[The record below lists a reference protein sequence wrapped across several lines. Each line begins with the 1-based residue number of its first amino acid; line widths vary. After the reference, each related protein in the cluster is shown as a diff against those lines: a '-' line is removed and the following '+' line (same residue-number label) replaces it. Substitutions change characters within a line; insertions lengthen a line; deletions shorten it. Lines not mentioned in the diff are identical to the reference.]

1 MSLFTNWI
9 SSSIVC
15 LCEELTYEQCFFMW
29 IRSSAPYCV
38 HPLIFRLIWEETLLD
53 SLLNFAATPK
63 GLLLLQQ
70 TGAMKECV
78 SYMFSRFTKKL
89 QVILHF
95 NATQAWRDSL
105 GSCPPPPSCTH
116 TEANTG
122 AALFNRDK
130 SPGGADWL
138 VLISNPFNR
147 WITNHSIISIYWS

>member
-1 MSLFTNWI
+1 MWGTNFWT
-9 SSSIVC
+9 VF
-15 LCEELTYEQCFFMW
+15 LVMW
-29 IRSSAPYCV
+29 IHSTASYSA

-95 NATQAWRDSL
+95 NATQAWHDSL
-105 GSCPPPPSCTH
+105 GSILPPPSCTH
-116 TEANTG
+116 AESNTG
-122 AALFNRDK
+122 AALFNTDK
-130 SPGGADWL
+130 SLGGAGQQAL
-138 VLISNPFNR
+138 MPNPLNR